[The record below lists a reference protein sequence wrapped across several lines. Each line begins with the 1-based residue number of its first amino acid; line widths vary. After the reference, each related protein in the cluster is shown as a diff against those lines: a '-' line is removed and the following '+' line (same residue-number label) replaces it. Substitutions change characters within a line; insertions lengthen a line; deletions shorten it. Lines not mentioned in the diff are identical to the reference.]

1 MLSEEPEGEQERL
14 SKEMGFES
22 SRKSFTHCLKR
33 SLFTFKEKKIIQSTS
48 TNISL
53 PGLRQFNLKV
63 WQALETY
70 CDSLSNNQ
78 LQHKTAAYTQFSN
91 LIL

>member
-1 MLSEEPEGEQERL
+1 M
-14 SKEMGFES
+14 
-22 SRKSFTHCLKR
+22 SFYIK
-33 SLFTFKEKKIIQSTS
+33 KNKIIQSTS
-48 TNISL
+48 ANSLL
-53 PGLRQFNLKV
+53 PGLKQFNLKV

-78 LQHKTAAYTQFSN
+78 LQHKTSAYTQFSN